1 MEITNKELQEK
12 IYNGEK
18 LIIDFWAPWCQP
30 CGVMKPIFDKIS
42 EEYKNKNYEVQLYTM
57 NVEENKEY
65 VLSLGIRSIPTIKSF
80 SDGEEVNS
88 KIGNQTEEQIK
99 QLLIDIT
106 NE

>member
-1 MEITNKELQEK
+1 
-12 IYNGEK
+12 
-18 LIIDFWAPWCQP
+18 
-30 CGVMKPIFDKIS
+30 
-42 EEYKNKNYEVQLYTM
+42 M
-57 NVEENKEY
+57 NFEENKEY